1 MKRFLTL
8 FLMLISFLIVAQ
20 KHTKCSSS
28 LSGKVLDEHNSE
40 PLAYATI
47 YIEEIK
53 RGTSSD
59 AEGNYSIENLC
70 DGKYKVIITHIGCE
84 PVVQK
89 VDIKGH
95 TKRNFYPEHHTE
107 ELKEFEVATQ
117 KDDDLPSTQNV
128 SKLNQKEINQLKGK
142 NLGQTLERIPGVTTL
157 NTGNG
162 VSKPVIHGLHSNRVL
177 IINNG
182 VRQEG
187 QQWGVEHA
195 PEIDPF
201 TANKLRVIKGANS
214 VKYGAD
220 AIGGVILI
228 DPKELRDSLG
238 IDGEI
243 NLSAH
248 SNGKQGAGSAE
259 LQGNPK
265 KLSGLKWRIQG
276 SGKKAGN
283 INTPNY
289 YMKNTGIEEY
299 NFSGILNYNKTK
311 YGAEVYYSQF
321 NTNLAVFS
329 GSHIG
334 NLTDLQIAFNAA
346 TPFDSSGFSYDI
358 NRPFQHVEHELFN
371 IKAFYF
377 TGESG
382 KLNVSYSRQ
391 YNLRSEYDRRKP
403 YNDSLAALDLPELQL
418 EITTHI
424 TEVNWEHFKHKKLS
438 GEIGAS
444 LMQQGNTYEGR
455 FFIPNYKSNTIGLYL
470 IEKYSLEN
478 LIFEGGV
485 RFDYRHLQSFY
496 YEKDV
501 LLSPIKQFNNFS
513 GSIGFSSNFKE
524 DFTLKFNLSTAW
536 RSPSVNELYSYGV
549 HHGAAS
555 FEIGNGN
562 LVSENAYNINSTL
575 LVDKKKIQLEVS
587 PYVNYIKNFIYLKP
601 TLQPVLTIRGAFP
614 GFEYTQTDAL
624 LYGSDLYL
632 KWNVIGKLSLVNKTA
647 LLRALNITTNEYLVQ
662 MPSDRTSFS
671 LEYDFN
677 SWKVFNDSYLSL
689 TLSHVTKQIRVP
701 ENSDYVDPP
710 GAYTLIGIEAFTK
723 IKKVELGVG
732 VENLTN
738 AIYRNYLNRF
748 RYYSDEIGRNIS
760 VKLKIPIN
768 Q

>member
-1 MKRFLTL
+1 
-8 FLMLISFLIVAQ
+8 MLVSFLITAQ
-20 KHTKCSSS
+20 KQNNCKSS

-47 YIEEIK
+47 YLEELKI
-53 RGTSSD
+53 GTASD
-59 AEGNYSIENLC
+59 VEGNYRIDNLC
-70 DGKYKVIITHIGCE
+70 DGKYKVTITHVGCE
-84 PVVQK
+84 PVIQK
-89 VDIKGH
+89 IEIKGN
-95 TKRNFYPEHHTE
+95 TIKNFYPEHHTE
-107 ELKEFEVATQ
+107 ELKLYEVSTEQDETTQ
-117 KDDDLPSTQNV
+117 ITQNV
-128 SKLNQKEINQLKGK
+128 SKLSKRELSQLKGK

-228 DPKELRDSLG
+228 DPKELRDSVG

-259 LQGNPK
+259 LQGNSK

-455 FFIPNYKSNTIGLYL
+455 FFIPNYKSNTIGLCL

-485 RFDYRHLQSFY
+485 RFDYRYLQSFY

-677 SWKVFNDSYLSL
+677 SWKVFNNSYLSL

-710 GAYTLIGIEAFTK
+710 GAYTLIGVEAFTK

-738 AIYRNYLNRF
+738 AVYRNYLNRF

>member
-1 MKRFLTL
+1 
-8 FLMLISFLIVAQ
+8 MLISFLIVAQ
-20 KHTKCSSS
+20 KHTNCSSS

-128 SKLNQKEINQLKGK
+128 SKLNQKEITQLKGK

-259 LQGNPK
+259 LQGNSK

-311 YGAEVYYSQF
+311 YGAEIYYSQF

-358 NRPFQHVEHELFN
+358 NRPYQHVEHELFN

-403 YNDSLAALDLPELQL
+403 YNDSLAALGLPELQL

-710 GAYTLIGIEAFTK
+710 GAYTLIGVEAFTK

-748 RYYSDEIGRNIS
+748 RYYSNEIGRNIS